1 MQVLANM
8 DQNSSVEGM
17 DFDANHNL
25 NFYNGCVYV
34 KNTIVP
40 DFIRV
45 GVLVQKHS
53 RACSHTPM

>member
-8 DQNSSVEGM
+8 DQNSFVEGM

-40 DFIRV
+40 DFI
-45 GVLVQKHS
+45 
-53 RACSHTPM
+53 